1 MTDVDAAVNEHY
13 AVAGLMDS
21 ILEALDRQ
29 NIDLGQLA
37 VDDLTPIDAF
47 HTRGRQ
53 STCEL
58 AALGKLTAQHQVL
71 DVGCGLGGTA
81 RYLAERFGCRVTGV
95 DLSAEY
101 IAVASRLNSMVGL
114 TDRVSVCQGQATHL
128 PFDDQSF
135 DVVWTEHTQ
144 MNIPDKRDFYSE
156 VIRVLRPGGQL
167 LFHDVFAGS
176 EKDPWFPTPWA
187 DRKAISF
194 LVSQAEAR
202 RQLEQLGMSIEN
214 WIDKVDESI
223 EFFDQVLSRFRH
235 AGPPPLG
242 LHLLMGANAVVKL
255 SNYLR
260 NLREQRATVAM
271 GLAVNA

>member
-37 VDDLTPIDAF
+37 VDDLAPIDAF

-202 RQLEQLGMSIEN
+202 RQLEHLGMSIEN

-242 LHLLMGANAVVKL
+242 LHLRRGANAVAKL

-260 NLREQRATVAM
+260 NLREPRATVAM